1 VGGAAAGGPGKEET
15 VKGPPGA
22 VNIGP
27 RQRRIR
33 RAIGIFFL
41 AAGGVLALLLAAAG
55 EPRLLRLTLFGLFAP
70 GMLGLLQAR
79 EAT

>member
-1 VGGAAAGGPGKEET
+1 MGRAAAGRPGKEEA

-33 RAIGIFFL
+33 RAFGIFFL
-41 AAGGVLALLLAAAG
+41 ATGGVLALLLAAAG

-70 GMLGLLQAR
+70 GMLGLLQAQ
-79 EAT
+79 EGT

>member
-1 VGGAAAGGPGKEET
+1 MKGSERAA
-15 VKGPPGA
+15 
-22 VNIGP
+22 NIGP

-33 RAIGIFFL
+33 RAYGIFFL
-41 AAGGVLALLLAAAG
+41 AAGAVLALLLAAAG
-55 EPRLLRLTLFGLFAP
+55 EPRWLRLTLFGLFAP